1 MQIDNDEENDENKFN
16 ENTASSPEKHAKRGI
31 KKEVQVNGSC
41 DGGNTAS
48 LNRQLLKLEIKKENI
63 KVEKNDNDDTE
74 EHNDSV

>member
-31 KKEVQVNGSC
+31 KKEVQVNGSY
-41 DGGNTAS
+41 DGGNTTGV
-48 LNRQLLKLEIKKENI
+48 NRQLMKLEIKEENI

-74 EHNDSV
+74 DHNDSV